1 VTGEAHARSPLEDRA
16 DELAA
21 IGARELP
28 FLAQVSLRL
37 EVREA
42 LGPHPVLPP
51 TAPNTWT
58 TIEGREL
65 LWLGPDE
72 WLVVDDPGRE
82 AEIVRWLDEAFAG
95 LHRSVVGVSSNRIA
109 LELEGGDRLDL
120 LAAGC
125 GLDLHPRSWRDGRCA
140 QTLVGRIPVL
150 LQERA
155 AATRVFVRPS
165 LAGALADWLLAVA
178 DR

>member
-1 VTGEAHARSPLEDRA
+1 VTDDVARSPLVDRDA
-16 DELAA
+16 DLAVVH
-21 IGARELP
+21 ARELA

-42 LGPHPVLPP
+42 LGPHAILPP
-51 TAPNTWT
+51 TAPNTWSA
-58 TIEGREL
+58 IDGREL

-72 WLVVDDPGRE
+72 WLAVGDPGRE
-82 AEIVRWLDEAFAG
+82 AEIVRWLGEAFAG
-95 LHRSVVGVSSNRIA
+95 LHRSVVDVSSNRA
-109 LELEGGDRLDL
+109 VLELAGPERHDL

-125 GLDLHPRSWRDGRCA
+125 GLDLHPRGWREGTCA
-140 QTLVGRIPVL
+140 QTLLGRIPVL

-155 AATRVFVRPS
+155 AATRVFVRS
-165 LAGALADWLLAVA
+165 SYAGALLDWLLGVA

>member
-1 VTGEAHARSPLEDRA
+1 MGDTRARSPLADRA
-16 DELAA
+16 DDLTAF
-21 IGARELP
+21 GARELA
-28 FLAQVSLRL
+28 FLAQASLRL

-58 TIEGREL
+58 TMEGREL

-72 WLVVDDPGRE
+72 WLVVGDPGSE
-82 AEIVRWLDEAFAG
+82 AETVRWLDEAFTG
-95 LHRSVVGVSSNRIA
+95 LHRSVVDVSSNRIA
-109 LELEGGDRLDL
+109 LELEDGDRLDL

-125 GLDLHPRSWRDGRCA
+125 GLDLHRRSWRHGRCA

-155 AATRVFVRPS
+155 AATRVYVRPS
-165 LAGALADWLLAVA
+165 FGGALVDWLLAVA
-178 DR
+178 NR